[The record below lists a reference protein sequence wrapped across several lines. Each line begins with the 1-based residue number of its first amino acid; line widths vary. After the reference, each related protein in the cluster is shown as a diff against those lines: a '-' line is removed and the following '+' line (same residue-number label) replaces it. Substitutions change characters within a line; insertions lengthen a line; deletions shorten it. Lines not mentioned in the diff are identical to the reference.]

1 MRDRECIQHAGT
13 FCFYSFP
20 EPQCKVALCATE
32 IHMPLKTG
40 LTKKIANSRV
50 AEFPDT
56 GSAAAVNPCW
66 EDRRRQDEA

>member
-1 MRDRECIQHAGT
+1 MRDWERIQHAGT

-20 EPQCKVALCATE
+20 EPQCKVVLCAIE

-40 LTKKIANSRV
+40 LTKKTADSRV
-50 AEFPDT
+50 TEFPDT

-66 EDRRRQDEA
+66 EDRKPQDEA